1 MLKSKKS
8 RLRAAVGACAALI
21 ALWAPVVAQAGV
33 LVSD

>member
-21 ALWAPVVAQAGV
+21 ALWAPVVAQAGTI
-33 LVSD
+33 LSD